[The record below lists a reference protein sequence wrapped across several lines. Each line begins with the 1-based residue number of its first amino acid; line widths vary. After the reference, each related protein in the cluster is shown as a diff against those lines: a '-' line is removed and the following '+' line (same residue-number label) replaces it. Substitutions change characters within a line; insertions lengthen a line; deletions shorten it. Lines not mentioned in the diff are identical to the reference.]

1 MIYGEDVT
9 PQLEGNIDVISISLN
24 AENAEKYSEICHP
37 EYGEDAFFS
46 ILEFTRKCKSHIPRV
61 IVTVVDI
68 PGIDIAKCKRLAE
81 ELGVEFR
88 LRSLDKR

>member
-1 MIYGEDVT
+1 MIYGGGCD

-46 ILEFTRKCKSHIPRV
+46 ILEFTENVSHIPRV